1 MLVYSQPLYSTGM
14 HCKPSLPYTHTH
26 THARTHTH
34 THTHTLP
41 PSLPPCTLADTPSGA
56 EMHELLTSLEK
67 SNGETKELLDF
78 WRNFLNASL
87 ETAKKFDNDH
97 GDLSDWLRE
106 KEELLSNADTVRG
119 VPEGVEEQILQV
131 EVRTIIFIIIIFVFW
146 KCQLYII
153 QTASPNAM
161 FVWIYNP

>member
-1 MLVYSQPLYSTGM
+1 MQ
-14 HCKPSLPYTHTH
+14 
-26 THARTHTH
+26 
-34 THTHTLP
+34 
-41 PSLPPCTLADTPSGA
+41 
-56 EMHELLTSLEK
+56 ELLTSLEK
-67 SNGETKELLDF
+67 SNGVTKELLDF

-131 EVRTIIFIIIIFVFW
+131 EVRTIIFYYYNFCVLEMSIIYNTDCFP
-146 KCQLYII
+146 KCH
-153 QTASPNAM
+153 